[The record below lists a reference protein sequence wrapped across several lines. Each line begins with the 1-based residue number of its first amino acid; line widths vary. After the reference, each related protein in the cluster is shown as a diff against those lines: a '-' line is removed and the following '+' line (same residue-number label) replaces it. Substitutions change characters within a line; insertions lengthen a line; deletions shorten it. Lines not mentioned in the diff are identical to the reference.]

1 MKRFYKSAAVTEIDG
16 AFHVQ
21 LDGRAIRTPAKNLFA
36 LPTAGLA
43 ELIAAEWNA
52 QGDEVDRT
60 AMPLNRMAGTAIDG
74 LAGRRVETVSAV
86 ARYAETD
93 MVCYWA
99 DRPQSLVERQQ
110 AVWRP
115 LVDWVAE
122 RHGAEL
128 QVASGVLPIRQDEA
142 ALAALRNA
150 VAGFDNFRLVA
161 LSVATG
167 TAGSLVI
174 GLALVEGRLDAE
186 AAFEAAQLDETYQ
199 IAEWGEDEIAE
210 QRRAQLRI
218 EFGHVERFVRALQP

>member
-1 MKRFYKSAAVTEIDG
+1 MKRFYKSAAVAEIDG
-16 AFHVQ
+16 SFHVQ

-43 ELIAAEWNA
+43 ELIAGEWNA
-52 QGDEVDRT
+52 QGDEVDRGR
-60 AMPLNRMAGTAIDG
+60 MPLNRMAGTAIDG
-74 LAGRRVETVSAV
+74 LAGKRAETVSAV
-86 ARYAETD
+86 AKYAETD

-99 DRPQSLVERQQ
+99 DRPQSLVEQQQ

-174 GLALVEGRLDAE
+174 GLAMVEGRLDAE

>member
-1 MKRFYKSAAVTEIDG
+1 MKRFYKSAGVSEIDG
-16 AFHVQ
+16 EFHVQ

-36 LPTAGLA
+36 LPTARLA
-43 ELIAAEWNA
+43 ELIAAEWND
-52 QGDEVDRT
+52 QGDEVDR
-60 AMPLNRMAGTAIDG
+60 ARMPLNRMAGTAIDG
-74 LAGRRVETVSAV
+74 LAGKRAATVGAV
-86 ARYAETD
+86 ANYAETD

-99 DRPQSLVERQQ
+99 EHPQSLVEQQQ

-142 ALAALRNA
+142 TLAALRNA
-150 VAGFDNFRLVA
+150 VAAFDNYRLVA

-167 TAGSLVI
+167 MAGSLVI

-210 QRRAQLRI
+210 QRRAQLRT